1 MTCLLRP
8 SSYNV
13 LSNSPLVHSSA
24 LAPHIRQHFWYHI
37 ASEHPHSLSFNNMA
51 HIYPREYVNDL
62 TGEITPTAV
71 MIKKIPYDWKAD
83 DVMNFLSQRKL
94 PIPKALNYLY
104 DDRHVFRGMAF
115 ATFASA
121 GESWRV
127 IRELHNNRVAG
138 RRLVVQF
145 KRKRPESTSTEDSS
159 QGKRSQQNHPS
170 HPVISDKAYQHP
182 QAKVSTATT
191 HARERTPPSDS
202 YYLLMS
208 YQKDPVERDKLKQF
222 LAQTKDFQEAV
233 NEFAKNRAKETLE
246 GRHGWSMEDSPI
258 LEMRPPTPGEQ
269 LQIDE
274 MESRFG
280 ISRGTSSSGSVVIRR
295 EGEQGVEDVIEHSA
309 VKGTDPISR
318 EKEHRASAEQG
329 AELNEG
335 KGRKEVEGR
344 VGDGKMSGAE
354 IAADAEQ

>member
-1 MTCLLRP
+1 MICFLRP
-8 SSYNV
+8 SSCSV

-24 LAPHIRQHFWYHI
+24 LAPPILQHFWYHI
-37 ASEHPHSLSFNNMA
+37 DSEHPHTPSFNKMA
-51 HIYPREYVNDL
+51 RAYSRQHVNDL
-62 TGEITPTAV
+62 TGEIIPTAV

-83 DVMNFLSQRKL
+83 DVMNFLSLRKL

-104 DDRHVFRGMAF
+104 DDHHIFRGMAF
-115 ATFASA
+115 ATFASP

-127 IRELHNNRVAG
+127 IRELHNKWVAG
-138 RRLVVQF
+138 QKLVVQF
-145 KRKRPESTSTEDSS
+145 KRKRSESVSVEDSS
-159 QGKRSQQNHPS
+159 QGQRSQQNHHS
-170 HPVISDKAYQHP
+170 HSQGKP
-182 QAKVSTATT
+182 STATKY
-191 HARERTPPSDS
+191 AREPTPPSDS

-246 GRHGWSMEDSPI
+246 GKHGWIMEDSPI

-274 MESRFG
+274 MESQFG
-280 ISRGTSSSGSVVIRR
+280 VSGGTSSSGSVVVRR
-295 EGEQGVEDVIEHSA
+295 EGEQGVEDVVEHST
-309 VKGTDPISR
+309 VKSTNPISR
-318 EKEHRASAEQG
+318 EKEHRESAEQG
-329 AELNEG
+329 AKLNGG

-344 VGDGKMSGAE
+344 VGDGKLSGAE
-354 IAADAEQ
+354 IAADAKQ